1 MLRPEQTCEAE
12 GWPRKKPGLGNVAKQ
27 VGFLKRLYVEGV
39 EYLED
44 MGVYRN
50 MSANREKG
58 EPVSKNP
65 SYQDDVTW
73 RIFTATGGMTFFEF
87 IWMLAFAPYSSA
99 KDRPFYDMATR
110 EKTFKE
116 EGLKYAAKRAVGW

>member
-1 MLRPEQTCEAE
+1 M
-12 GWPRKKPGLGNVAKQ
+12 
-27 VGFLKRLYVEGV
+27 KRVYVVGV

-44 MGVYRN
+44 LGVYRI
-50 MSANREKG
+50 MSADREKG

-65 SYQDDVTW
+65 SYQNDVTR
-73 RIFTATGGMTFFEF
+73 RIFIATRGMTYFEF

-99 KDRPFYDMATR
+99 KDRPFYDMANR

-116 EGLKYAAKRAVGW
+116 EGIKYAAKRSVG